1 MNSFILYLVT
11 KFRSIYIIGL
21 MIGILL
27 AAVGV
32 KSPQMT
38 KLDIDSNHM
47 HAQKE
52 RLHFYL

>member
-1 MNSFILYLVT
+1 MNSFILYLLT

-38 KLDIDSNHM
+38 KLDIDNNHM